1 LLKAPPV
8 TVPVRSHV
16 TAFGEVRSTELTVVR
31 VSVKEPL
38 VPVHDLV
45 TGSAADTAAKL
56 MSAGEI
62 ESASPGDN
70 PEASPAR
77 VPDTTI
83 MEPSRLSEVASCNGV
98 GAALIPLPK
107 ATNAKSILAAC
118 AAELA
123 PTVAMKAAAK
133 AGTTILHKAVFIFPA

>member
-1 LLKAPPV
+1 
-8 TVPVRSHV
+8 V

-45 TGSAADTAAKL
+45 TGSVADTAAKS
-56 MSAGEI
+56 MSVGEI

-77 VPDTTI
+77 VADTRI
-83 MEPSRLSEVASCNGV
+83 EASSRLSEVASCNGV
-98 GAALIPLPK
+98 GAALIPLPN
-107 ATNAKSILAAC
+107 ATNAKSIMAAC

-123 PTVAMKAAAK
+123 PMAVIKATAK